1 VNRSIVIYHP
11 DFDLPGKEGIEK
23 AKSMAED
30 LQLGNRQ
37 YLAALKEQGAP
48 AAAIV
53 EAERFLSELKFYIR
67 KVDI

>member
-1 VNRSIVIYHP
+1 MNRSIVIYHP
-11 DFDLPGKEGIEK
+11 DFDRPGKEGIEK

-37 YLAALKEQGAP
+37 YVEALKEQGAP

-53 EAERFLSELKFYIR
+53 EAQRFLNELRFYIR